1 MEPLFVLDVRDRST
15 GKRVALRLHRAE
27 ALLPV
32 GEIVR
37 RLLRTSPER
46 LVAQGRL
53 APTQA
58 DTLFRLQDL
67 LFPVNDR
74 GALARRP
81 YRGLVWRHQREGFA
95 FDPARPAPFE
105 RVRRAAGPDL
115 LVLPLEADRHDVRYE
130 RNWRGFHARRFARFR
145 PAIDR
150 LLAEALP
157 DGIALDGAAA
167 ERRLLTAVARRI
179 WQADFEN
186 YSRFLPPAIPLKT
199 GDETVEHIV
208 QGRGGVC
215 TEKVLALKLIT
226 DGFGLESRVVF
237 AGPRTREPLPVAQ
250 LRRMLDELGEYD
262 FTYARRYM
270 RYWDHVALEYR
281 LADGSAWLVDPSNG
295 NIPFLCAPAGPYLD
309 AGGARRAVPV
319 CMLAVTEPVFYHRA
333 PERLG
338 LDFLFA
344 WETWI
349 ADVDLLQ
356 VFDNQLGLLVGSEFC
371 VTVAVWGSATKRAVA
386 LDRWRAYARAHG
398 LALGLAGEGATPAE
412 AAVMADFAAQ
422 CPDQAAA
429 CRAALPGLARRYR
442 AHVLARHGID
452 KPFRADLVVL
462 DRRPLRTSGGT
473 GASEGFA
480 VTAGT

>member
-1 MEPLFVLDVRDRST
+1 MEPIFVLDLRDRST
-15 GKRVALRLHRAE
+15 GKQVALRLEHTE
-27 ALLPV
+27 ALLPLGELV
-32 GEIVR
+32 G
-37 RLLRTSPER
+37 R
-46 LVAQGRL
+46 LVRTRPEDLVRQGRL
-53 APTQA
+53 APAQA

-67 LFPVNDR
+67 LFPVTDH
-74 GALARRP
+74 GVPARRP
-81 YRGLVWRHQREGFA
+81 YRGLVWRHQRDGFA
-95 FDPARPAPFE
+95 LDPARPARFE
-105 RVRRAAGPDL
+105 RVRRADGPDV

-150 LLAEALP
+150 LLAQALP

-167 ERRLLTAVARRI
+167 EQRFLEAVARRI

-199 GDETVEHIV
+199 GDETVEHILA
-208 QGRGGVC
+208 GRGGVC

-262 FTYARRYM
+262 FTYARRFM

-281 LADGSAWLVDPSNG
+281 LSDGSAWLVDPSNG

-309 AGGARRAVPV
+309 TDGERRSVPV

-356 VFDNQLGLLVGSEFC
+356 VFDNQLGLLVGPEFY

-386 LDRWRAYARAHG
+386 RERWRSYAHAHG
-398 LALGLAGEGATPAE
+398 LAIGLDETGANHAE
-412 AAVMADFAAQ
+412 TAAIADFAAR
-422 CPDQAAA
+422 CPAQAAA
-429 CRAALPGLARRYR
+429 CRAALPGLERRYR
-442 AHVLARHGID
+442 AHVLARHGVD

-462 DRRPLRTSGGT
+462 DRRPLLAAGGV
-473 GASEGFA
+473 GAGEPVRA
-480 VTAGT
+480 RA